1 MTFEKNEVR
10 TGLLVLITLGVLVAV
25 LLLVGAPGLFRKQ
38 KNYSIFFDNAA
49 GVKPGASVL
58 LAGRKIGQVL
68 TIASPVPRNL
78 RPTKA
83 PEAEVRIEVRLV
95 EDAKVYRDAT
105 ARMSQLGLLGEQVI
119 DFIEGNESSGLA
131 ENGYTFLG
139 ERRPDFSESIP
150 KVIRVLEPVAS
161 NATLTLDDLRKTI
174 GSLNVFFD
182 KGGELQGALAE
193 IKNVGANLAATTA
206 KEGSLGKSLDNIQKL
221 TAGLQDEHGELQTAL
236 ANLRRTTEQLTADGN
251 LKKTLDNFES
261 ASSRANRTM
270 KDANALVSSITPT
283 LSQAATN
290 FNEMTDTLKRQPWR
304 LFWPGTKKYPEE
316 TTTIAKVPR
325 AQGGPA
331 TLVTKE
337 RRDTRRT
344 STTTVRPGSTSTTT
358 VKRRRA
364 TKAPPPAP
372 PLQSRRGEVEE

>member
-10 TGLLVLITLGVLVAV
+10 TGLLVFVTLGVLVAV

-58 LAGRKIGQVL
+58 LAGRKIGQVT

-78 RPTKA
+78 RPTNA

-95 EDAKVYRDAT
+95 QDAKVYRDAT

-131 ENGYTFLG
+131 ESGYTFLG
-139 ERRPDFSESIP
+139 ERRPDFSESVP
-150 KVIRVLEPVAS
+150 KIIRVLEPVAS

-174 GSLNVFFD
+174 SSLNLFFD

-206 KEGSLGKSLDNIQKL
+206 KDGSLGKSLDNIQKL

-236 ANLRRTTEQLTADGN
+236 SNLRKTTEQLTADGN
-251 LKKTLDNFES
+251 LKKTLDNFET

-270 KDANALVSSITPT
+270 KDANALVAGITPT

-290 FNEMTDTLKRQPWR
+290 FNQMTDTLKRQPWR
-304 LFWPGTKKYPEE
+304 LVWPTTKKYQEP

-325 AQGGPA
+325 EQGGPA
-331 TLVTKE
+331 TIVTRE
-337 RRDTRRT
+337 QRGARGA
-344 STTTVRPGSTSTTT
+344 STTTVRPKSKSRRSATTST
-358 VKRRRA
+358 A
-364 TKAPPPAP
+364 A
-372 PLQSRRGEVEE
+372 SEEETP